1 MSKKNLDNGFTPSS
15 SPTNKPVLIKKTG
28 SVLKDK
34 RNSSVNGPRER
45 TISVFEHNLTYH
57 VRQTL
62 HRLDSSSTSQK
73 NINASIEELRKQKK
87 AHLDKLSLFG
97 YILSLFCC
105 ISAGS
110 VMIISLYSS
119 TWLTLLNY
127 NSLQI
132 NLVSSCINM
141 GAYMIPP
148 FLGFICDTHGP
159 VTLSLISFFAFVPH
173 YLYMSRTASLPAD
186 EVKHFGLILYSCFMI
201 GCGTSSLYFAS
212 LISCSKFFTDSKVL
226 SISMPTTLYGSSS
239 VLFAYVLTHWK
250 KLKLPVD
257 SITNPQQEFFDLKIV
272 FKYMA
277 TFYFIV
283 IILNYLASTI
293 VTHLKL
299 EYDMLDQKKSD
310 EIESQQPLILSSNTN
325 YSAITDEEEESE
337 EALTTDTE
345 DTVFG
350 LVTNNS
356 LDKDN
361 HEKNSETSLKDKL
374 VLFLGNETTLLLF
387 LIVFLSV
394 GPLETYISNMASI
407 SELYSSEDITYSPQ
421 VVLSNFSICSTVI
434 RFFVGIIIDV
444 LTKIFGKQYKNID
457 LYLMMFFL
465 SLGLFTQLSLYTSDS
480 HLTIIS
486 SLMGISYGGLFTTF
500 PIITLNHYDKDIFAI
515 AYGCFLLAPAAGTPF
530 FSLIFAKIFDT
541 NHCLVSWLS
550 YDCIKNVFLVTSIS
564 FGICINLSIL
574 IRILSNK
581 KKETPLIV

>member
-1 MSKKNLDNGFTPSS
+1 MPGKKPDNGFSPSS
-15 SPTNKPVLIKKTG
+15 SPTNKTVLMKKSG
-28 SVLKDK
+28 SILVNK
-34 RNSSVNGPRER
+34 RSSSSKTPKER

-62 HRLDSSSTSQK
+62 QRLDSSSTTQK
-73 NINASIEELRKQKK
+73 SINSSLEQLRKQKK
-87 AHLDKLSLFG
+87 EHLDKLSLFG

-132 NLVSSCINM
+132 NLISSCINM

-159 VTLSLISFFAFVPH
+159 VTLSLISLFAFVPH
-173 YLYMSRTASLPAD
+173 YLYMSKTASLPAE

-250 KLKLPVD
+250 KLKFPID
-257 SITNPQQEFFDLKIV
+257 DEKNPQGEFFDLQVV
-272 FKYMA
+272 FKFMA
-277 TFYFIV
+277 IFYFMV

-299 EYDMLDQKKSD
+299 EYELLDQRTSE
-310 EIESQQPLILSSNTN
+310 EIESEQPLLEASNTN
-325 YSAITDEEEESE
+325 YSAITDEEESE
-337 EALTTDTE
+337 EVLTTDTE
-345 DTVFG
+345 DTV
-350 LVTNNS
+350 LVAVAEDISNNKYDANLRS
-356 LDKDN
+356 
-361 HEKNSETSLKDKL
+361 SLKDKL
-374 VLFLGNETTLLLF
+374 CLFLTNRKTLLLF
-387 LIVFLSV
+387 SIVFLSI
-394 GPLETYISNMASI
+394 GPLETYVSNMASI
-407 SELYSSEDITYSPQ
+407 SKLYSSEEITYSPQ

-465 SLGLFTQLSLYTSDS
+465 SLGLVTQMFLYKTDSNLRLLSSF
-480 HLTIIS
+480 
-486 SLMGISYGGLFTTF
+486 MGLCYGGLFTIF

-515 AYGCFLLAPAAGTPF
+515 AYGCFLLAPAIGTPC
-530 FSLIFAKIFDT
+530 FSLVFAKIFDA
-541 NHCLVSWLS
+541 NQCLVSWFS
-550 YDCIKNVFLVTSIS
+550 YDCIKTIFMVTSIS
-564 FGICINLSIL
+564 FGLCINLSVI
-574 IRILSNK
+574 IKIMSNNQTDK
-581 KKETPLIV
+581 PLIV

>member
-1 MSKKNLDNGFTPSS
+1 MPGRNLDNGFSPSS
-15 SPTNKPVLIKKTG
+15 SPTNRTVLIKKSG
-28 SVLKDK
+28 SVLVNK
-34 RNSSVNGPRER
+34 RSSSFKTPKER

-62 HRLDSSSTSQK
+62 QRLDSSSTTQK
-73 NINASIEELRKQKK
+73 SINSSLLQLRKQKK
-87 AHLDKLSLFG
+87 EHLEKLSLFG

-127 NSLQI
+127 NSIQI
-132 NLVSSCINM
+132 NLISSCINM

-159 VTLSLISFFAFVPH
+159 VTLSLISLFAFVPH
-173 YLYMSRTASLPAD
+173 YLYLSRTASLPAE
-186 EVKHFGLILYSCFMI
+186 EVKHFSLVLYSCFMI

-250 KLKLPVD
+250 KLKFPID
-257 SITNPQQEFFDLKIV
+257 SEKNPQGEFFNLKVV
-272 FKYMA
+272 FRYMA
-277 TFYFIV
+277 IFYLMI

-299 EYDMLDQKKSD
+299 EYELLDQETSE
-310 EIESQQPLILSSNTN
+310 EIETNQPLLDASNTN
-325 YSAITDEEEESE
+325 YSAITDEEENE

-345 DTVFG
+345 DTV
-350 LVTNNS
+350 LVTVNDGISNNKYEEANTKS
-356 LDKDN
+356 
-361 HEKNSETSLKDKL
+361 SLKDKL
-374 VLFLGNETTLLLF
+374 SLFLTNRKTFLLF
-387 LIVFLSV
+387 SIVFLSV

-407 SELYSSEDITYSPQ
+407 SKLYSSEEVTYSPQ

-457 LYLMMFFL
+457 LYMMMFFL
-465 SLGLFTQLSLYTSDS
+465 SLGLATQMFLYTTDS
-480 HLTIIS
+480 HLGLLS
-486 SLMGISYGGLFTTF
+486 SFMGLCYGGLFTIF

-515 AYGCFLLAPAAGTPF
+515 AYGCFLLAPAIGTPC
-530 FSLIFAKIFDT
+530 FSLIFAKIFDA
-541 NHCLVSWLS
+541 NQCLVSWFS
-550 YDCIKNVFLVTSIS
+550 HDCIKNIFMVTSIS
-564 FGICINLSIL
+564 FGVCINLSVVIK
-574 IRILSNK
+574 IMSNNQTDK
-581 KKETPLIV
+581 PVIV

>member
-1 MSKKNLDNGFTPSS
+1 MTNKSVDNGFTPSS
-15 SPTNKPVLIKKTG
+15 SPTNKTVFIKKTG
-28 SVLKDK
+28 SVLVNN
-34 RNSSVNGPRER
+34 RGSSSNNPRER

-62 HRLDSSSTSQK
+62 HRFGSSSTSQS
-73 NINASIEELRKQKK
+73 INSSIEELRKQKK
-87 AHLDKLSLFG
+87 EHLDKLSIFG

-132 NLVSSCINM
+132 NLISSCINM

-159 VTLSLISFFAFVPH
+159 VTLSLISLFAFVPH
-173 YLYMSRTASLPAD
+173 YLYMSKNASLPAD
-186 EVKHFGLILYSCFMI
+186 EVKHFGIILYSCFMI

-250 KLKLPVD
+250 KLKLPID
-257 SITNPQQEFFDLKIV
+257 SEKNPQGEFFNLNVV

-277 TFYFIV
+277 IFYFIV

-299 EYDMLDQKKSD
+299 EYELLDQKKSD
-310 EIESQQPLILSSNTN
+310 EIEAQQPLLRSSHTN
-325 YSAITDEEEESE
+325 YSAITDEEDEGE

-345 DTVFG
+345 DTLFG

-356 LDKDN
+356 CDKEN
-361 HEKNSETSLKDKL
+361 QELKTPASLKDKL
-374 VLFLGNETTLLLF
+374 SLFLSNEKTLLLF

-394 GPLETYISNMASI
+394 GPLETYVSNMASI
-407 SELYSSEDITYSPQ
+407 SKLYSSEDVTYSPQ
-421 VVLSNFSICSTVI
+421 VVLSNFSICSTII
-434 RFFVGIIIDV
+434 RFFVGIIIDL
-444 LTKIFGKQYKNID
+444 LTKIFGKEYKNID

-465 SLGLFTQLSLYTSDS
+465 TLGLSTQLVLYFNDS
-480 HLTIIS
+480 HLTMIS
-486 SLMGISYGGLFTTF
+486 SLMGLSYGGLFTIF
-500 PIITLNHYDKDIFAI
+500 PIITLNHYDKNIFAI
-515 AYGCFLLAPAAGTPF
+515 AYGCFLLAPSAGTPF
-530 FSLIFAKIFDT
+530 FSVIFAKIFDT

-550 YDCIKNVFLVTSIS
+550 FDCIRNIFMVTSIS
-564 FGICINLSIL
+564 FGICLFLSVL
-574 IRILSNK
+574 IRIFSDRK
-581 KKETPLIV
+581 KQSPLVV